1 MIELNPAIS
10 AVTAGSGLTELQKR
24 FALSKIGGKLRVVD
38 MQEIS
43 ELKQGRTRGPLSY
56 FDLSDA
62 RLLMSRVLETLP
74 VATKSSHDIQ
84 NFFRHPKT
92 HVFVDVCYSPS
103 QSPDDVINLWQGPR
117 IKGQAGDWSVIKEHI
132 REIICDCDESKFEY
146 LIRYIAHMLQKP
158 EEKPGVMIVLSSK
171 QGTGKGLFFECL
183 RRIWSSSTVFT
194 SSIKDVVG
202 QFNSVLENSY
212 VLILDEAFFHGDR
225 GAWDRMKSLITEPFL
240 RIEAKFQPQRQVNSL
255 HRIFASTNHRQFG
268 ATTFDD
274 RRHLFFG
281 VAESRVGDFNYFKQL
296 AEAIADDAVIAAMA
310 AELESMDLRV
320 FNVRE
325 FPKSSERAFQVL
337 ESLIGFDDYWYQV
350 LLSEQIDCSDLV
362 FSVPYN
368 FGFVSSSSLHRYAQ
382 KHVRSGPHKGR
393 ITHRMISDGL
403 RSLCPS
409 ALQARGSAAHRDQR
423 GFLLPELKTARKEF
437 AKALNIEVDWECVT

>member
-1 MIELNPAIS
+1 MLKLNSSQSLVSP
-10 AVTAGSGLTELQKR
+10 VSGLVELQKR
-24 FALSKIGGKLRVVD
+24 FALSRIGGKLRVVD
-38 MQEIS
+38 LLEIS
-43 ELKQGRTRGPLSY
+43 ELKQGIRQRPLSY
-56 FDLSDA
+56 FDTSDA
-62 RLLMSRVLETLP
+62 RLLMGRLLETLP
-74 VATKSSHDIQ
+74 VKTKPSDDIK
-84 NFFRHPKT
+84 NFFSNPNTR
-92 HVFVDVCYSPS
+92 VFVDVCYSPS
-103 QSPDDVINLWQGPR
+103 QSSDDVINLWQGPR
-117 IKGQAGDWSVIKEHI
+117 IKGQAGDWSVIKRHI

-225 GAWDRMKSLITEPFL
+225 GAWDRMKSLTTESFL

-296 AEAIADDAVIAAMA
+296 AEAIADDAVIAAMV
-310 AELESMDLRV
+310 AELESMDLRG

-437 AKALNIEVDWECVT
+437 AKALEIEVDWECVT

>member
-1 MIELNPAIS
+1 MLKLNSSQSLVSP
-10 AVTAGSGLTELQKR
+10 VSGLVELQKR
-24 FALSKIGGKLRVVD
+24 FALSRIGGKLRVVD
-38 MQEIS
+38 LLEIS
-43 ELKQGRTRGPLSY
+43 ELKQGIRQRPLSY
-56 FDLSDA
+56 FDTRDA
-62 RLLMSRVLETLP
+62 RLLMGRLLEPLP
-74 VATKSSHDIQ
+74 VKTKPSDDIK
-84 NFFRHPKT
+84 NFFSNPNTR
-92 HVFVDVCYSPS
+92 VFVDVCYSPS
-103 QSPDDVINLWQGPR
+103 QSSDDVINLWQGPR

-225 GAWDRMKSLITEPFL
+225 GAWDRMKSLITEPYL
-240 RIEAKFQPQRQVNSL
+240 RIEAKYQPQRQVNSL

-296 AEAIADDAVIAAMA
+296 AEAIADEAVIAAMV
-310 AELESMDLRV
+310 AELESMDLRG

-362 FSVPYN
+362 ASVPYN
-368 FGFVSSSSLHRYAQ
+368 FGFVSSSSLHSYAQ
-382 KHVRSGPHKGR
+382 KHVRADPIKEG
-393 ITHRMISDGL
+393 
-403 RSLCPS
+403 SL
-409 ALQARGSAAHRDQR
+409 
-423 GFLLPELKTARKEF
+423 
-437 AKALNIEVDWECVT
+437 IE

>member
-1 MIELNPAIS
+1 MLKLNSSQSLVSP
-10 AVTAGSGLTELQKR
+10 VSGLVELQKR
-24 FALSKIGGKLRVVD
+24 FALSRIGGKLRVVD
-38 MQEIS
+38 LLEIS
-43 ELKQGRTRGPLSY
+43 ELKQGIRQRPLSY
-56 FDLSDA
+56 FDTSDA
-62 RLLMSRVLETLP
+62 RLLMGRLLETLP
-74 VATKSSHDIQ
+74 VKTKPSDDIK
-84 NFFRHPKT
+84 NFFSNPNTR
-92 HVFVDVCYSPS
+92 VFVDVCYSPS
-103 QSPDDVINLWQGPR
+103 QSSDDVINLWQGPR

-225 GAWDRMKSLITEPFL
+225 GAWDRMKSLITEPYL
-240 RIEAKFQPQRQVNSL
+240 RIEAKYQPQRQVNSL

-296 AEAIADDAVIAAMA
+296 AEAIADDAVIAAMV
-310 AELESMDLRV
+310 AELESMDLRG

-350 LLSEQIDCSDLV
+350 LLSEQIDCSDLG

-409 ALQARGSAAHRDQR
+409 ALQARGSASHRDQR

-437 AKALNIEVDWECVT
+437 AKALEIEVDWECVT

>member
-1 MIELNPAIS
+1 MLKLNSSQSLVSP
-10 AVTAGSGLTELQKR
+10 VSGLVELQKR
-24 FALSKIGGKLRVVD
+24 FALSRIGGKLRVVD
-38 MQEIS
+38 LLEIS
-43 ELKQGRTRGPLSY
+43 ELKQGIRQRPLSY
-56 FDLSDA
+56 FDTSDA
-62 RLLMSRVLETLP
+62 RLLMGRLLETLP
-74 VATKSSHDIQ
+74 VKTKPSDDIK
-84 NFFRHPKT
+84 NFFSNPNTR
-92 HVFVDVCYSPS
+92 VFVDVCYSPS
-103 QSPDDVINLWQGPR
+103 QSSDDVINLWQGPR
-117 IKGQAGDWSVIKEHI
+117 IKGQAGDWSVIKRHL

-225 GAWDRMKSLITEPFL
+225 DAWDRMKSLITEPFL

-296 AEAIADDAVIAAMA
+296 AEAIADEAVIAAMV
-310 AELESMDLRV
+310 AELESMDLRG

-437 AKALNIEVDWECVT
+437 AKALEIEVDWECVT

>member
-1 MIELNPAIS
+1 MLKLNSSQSLVSP
-10 AVTAGSGLTELQKR
+10 VSGLVELQKR
-24 FALSKIGGKLRVVD
+24 FALSRIGGKLRVVD
-38 MQEIS
+38 LLEIS
-43 ELKQGRTRGPLSY
+43 ELKQGIRQRPLSY
-56 FDLSDA
+56 FDTSDA
-62 RLLMSRVLETLP
+62 RLLMGRLLETLP
-74 VATKSSHDIQ
+74 VKTKPSDDIK
-84 NFFRHPKT
+84 NFFSNPNTR
-92 HVFVDVCYSPS
+92 VFVDVCYSPS
-103 QSPDDVINLWQGPR
+103 QSSDDVINLWQGPR
-117 IKGQAGDWSVIKEHI
+117 IKGQAGDWSVIKRHL

-225 GAWDRMKSLITEPFL
+225 GAWDRMKSLITEAFL

-296 AEAIADDAVIAAMA
+296 AEAIADDAVIAAMV
-310 AELESMDLRV
+310 AELESMDLRG

-437 AKALNIEVDWECVT
+437 AKALEIEVDWECVT